1 MRDENIPRNE
11 QTAQQEALDF
21 ARAEREARRVSSS
34 GQRAAEQNDA
44 AARRASAQPRSAKPA
59 QPKTAKP
66 AQAKPAQPRP
76 AQQNAAK
83 RAQAK
88 PAQQKRPASAAAG
101 PAQQKAAPAAARTP
115 AKSAQRPV
123 HSTQSKPVQSK
134 APSAAS
140 ARPQQPKRTAAPERR
155 AQNAAPQSDV
165 PEKRVGKPPKKSGGK
180 RTRKVW
186 TVVAIVVAVLCVALL
201 IGSLIVAK
209 RDTIFPN
216 VTVNG
221 TDVAGMTKEQAAETI
236 RAAGWDDPDA
246 TVLTVTFPGD
256 DTFAV
261 SARETGF
268 TATADEAA
276 QAAWDYGRTG
286 NILSNFFTYLRS
298 TSSGKEISE
307 ELSTGV
313 DETALRARVEAEI
326 GELNLD
332 LSEGNIEIDE
342 EESVLKV
349 VKGASLITIDP
360 DEVLDTI
367 LNALKEHQYGEVPYR
382 VQSEEEADQV
392 SMQDLYDAV
401 CTGPVN
407 AGYDTETKEITES
420 KPGVEFDVD
429 EAQRLWDA
437 AAIGETVRIPVTLT
451 DPDLKTEDLSGGL
464 FGDKLA
470 TKTTSLSGSNYNR
483 INNVKL
489 AAQHID
495 GVILEPGDSFSYNGT
510 VGQRTKA
517 NGFLEAGAYANGQ
530 VVQEVGGGICQVSST
545 LYYCTLISNLK
556 ITARTN
562 HYFTV
567 GYIEPGMDATVSWG
581 APDFQFQNN
590 RAFPIKIRAYVSNGS
605 LTVEIWGTDVDG
617 SYVKM
622 DYTVSGMTATTYRS
636 VYDKNGNLL
645 SKTQEATSVYH
656 THETTS
662 PTPTPSPSATPS
674 PTPTPSTQPTP
685 TPDPTPSPQ
694 PTPDPSTDPEPDTE
708 E

>member
-1 MRDENIPRNE
+1 MSMKNENSPRNE
-11 QTAQQEALDF
+11 QAARQEALDF

-34 GQRAAEQNDA
+34 QRAAEQSDA

-59 QPKTAKP
+59 PAKATQSKAAKP
-66 AQAKPAQPRP
+66 AQARSAQPRT
-76 AQQNAAK
+76 AQQPAGSA
-83 RAQAK
+83 RAK
-88 PAQQKRPASAAAG
+88 PAQQQKPVSARPAQTKTASG
-101 PAQQKAAPAAARTP
+101 GP
-115 AKSAQRPV
+115 AKSAQSR
-123 HSTQSKPVQSK
+123 K
-134 APSAAS
+134 AAAP
-140 ARPQQPKRTAAPERR
+140 AGKPQQPKRDTAAAPRR
-155 AQNAAPQSDV
+155 AQNAAPQSDL
-165 PEKRVGKPPKKSGGK
+165 PRERAGKPPKKPRGS
-180 RTRKVW
+180 RSRKIW
-186 TVVAIVVAVLCVALL
+186 IIVAVIVAALCVALL
-201 IGSLIVAK
+201 AGSLIVAN
-209 RDTIFPN
+209 RDTIFPK

-221 TDVAGMTKEQAAETI
+221 TDVAGMTQEQAAETI

-246 TVLTVTFPGD
+246 AVLTIVFPGEE
-256 DTFAV
+256 TFSV

-276 QAAWDYGRTG
+276 QAAWEYGRSG
-286 NILSNFFTYLRS
+286 NILSNFFTYLRCAV
-298 TSSGKEISE
+298 SGKEMRD

-313 DETALRARVEAEI
+313 DEAALRARVETEI

-342 EESVLKV
+342 EESILKV

-360 DEVLDTI
+360 EEVLSTI
-367 LNALKEHQYGEVPYR
+367 LDALQQHQYGEVTYR
-382 VQSEEEADQV
+382 VQSKDAADKV
-392 SMQDLYDAV
+392 SMQELYDAV

-407 AGYDTETKEITES
+407 AGYDTETKEITEG
-420 KPGVEFDVD
+420 KPGVEFDVA

-437 AAIGETVRIPVTLT
+437 AAVGDTVRIPVTLT
-451 DPDLKTEDLSGGL
+451 EPELESVAGL

-470 TKTTSLSGSNYNR
+470 TKTTSLSGSSYNR

-495 GVILEPGDSFSYNGT
+495 GVILEPGDSFSYNQT

-581 APDFQFQNN
+581 APDFQFKNN
-590 RAFPIKIRAYVSNGS
+590 RTFPIKLRAYVSNGS

-622 DYTVSGMTATTYRS
+622 DYTVSGLTATTYRS

-656 THETTS
+656 THETPK
-662 PTPTPSPSATPS
+662 PTPSPSPSATPM
-674 PTPTPSTQPTP
+674 PTPSPAPTP
-685 TPDPTPSPQ
+685 TPDPDPTPS
-694 PTPDPSTDPEPDTE
+694 TPPATDPGTDPEPITE

>member
-1 MRDENIPRNE
+1 MSMKNENSPRNE
-11 QTAQQEALDF
+11 QAARQEALDF

-34 GQRAAEQNDA
+34 QRAAEQSDA

-59 QPKTAKP
+59 PAKAAQGKTAKP
-66 AQAKPAQPRP
+66 AQARSAQPRT
-76 AQQNAAK
+76 AQQPAGSA
-83 RAQAK
+83 RAK
-88 PAQQKRPASAAAG
+88 PAQQTR
-101 PAQQKAAPAAARTP
+101 PAQQQKPVSARPAQTKNASGGPAKNAQPRKAAAPAG
-115 AKSAQRPV
+115 K
-123 HSTQSKPVQSK
+123 
-134 APSAAS
+134 
-140 ARPQQPKRTAAPERR
+140 PQQPKRDTAAAPRR
-155 AQNAAPQSDV
+155 AQNAAPQSDL
-165 PEKRVGKPPKKSGGK
+165 PRERAGKPPKKPRGS
-180 RTRKVW
+180 RSRKVW
-186 TVVAIVVAVLCVALL
+186 IIVAVIVAALCVALL
-201 IGSLIVAK
+201 AGSLIVAN
-209 RDTIFPN
+209 RDTIFPK

-221 TDVAGMTKEQAAETI
+221 TDVAGMTQEQAVETI

-246 TVLTVTFPGD
+246 AVLTIVFPGEE
-256 DTFAV
+256 TFSV

-276 QAAWDYGRTG
+276 QAAWEYGRSG
-286 NILSNFFTYLRS
+286 NILSNFFTYLRCAV
-298 TSSGKEISE
+298 SGKEMRD

-313 DETALRARVEAEI
+313 DEAALRARVETEI

-342 EESVLKV
+342 EESIIKV

-360 DEVLDTI
+360 EEVLSTI
-367 LNALKEHQYGEVPYR
+367 LDALQQHQYGEVTYR
-382 VQSEEEADQV
+382 VQSKDEADKV
-392 SMQDLYDAV
+392 SMQELYDAV

-407 AGYDTETKEITES
+407 AGYDTETKEITEG
-420 KPGVEFDVD
+420 KPGVEFDVA

-437 AAIGETVRIPVTLT
+437 AAVGDTVRIPVTLT
-451 DPDLKTEDLSGGL
+451 EPELESVAGL

-495 GVILEPGDSFSYNGT
+495 GVILEPGDSFSYNQT

-562 HYFTV
+562 HYVTV

-581 APDFQFQNN
+581 APDFQFKNN
-590 RAFPIKIRAYVSNGS
+590 RTFPIKLRAYVSNGS

-622 DYTVSGMTATTYRS
+622 DYTVSGLTATTYRS

-656 THETTS
+656 THETPK
-662 PTPTPSPSATPS
+662 PTPSPSPSATPMPKPS
-674 PTPTPSTQPTP
+674 PAPTPTP
-685 TPDPTPSPQ
+685 TPDPDPTPS
-694 PTPDPSTDPEPDTE
+694 TPPATDPGTDPEPITE

>member
-1 MRDENIPRNE
+1 MSMKNENSPRNE
-11 QTAQQEALDF
+11 QAARQEALDF

-34 GQRAAEQNDA
+34 QRAAEQSDA
-44 AARRASAQPRSAKPA
+44 AARRASAQPRSAKSAPA
-59 QPKTAKP
+59 KATQSKAAKP
-66 AQAKPAQPRP
+66 AQARSAQPRT
-76 AQQNAAK
+76 AQQPAGSA
-83 RAQAK
+83 RAK
-88 PAQQKRPASAAAG
+88 PAQQTRPVQQQKPVSARPAQTKTASGG
-101 PAQQKAAPAAARTP
+101 PAKNAQSRKAAAPAG
-115 AKSAQRPV
+115 K
-123 HSTQSKPVQSK
+123 
-134 APSAAS
+134 
-140 ARPQQPKRTAAPERR
+140 PQQPKRDTAAAPRR
-155 AQNAAPQSDV
+155 AQNAAPQRDL
-165 PEKRVGKPPKKSGGK
+165 PRERAGKPPKKPRGS
-180 RTRKVW
+180 RSRKVW
-186 TVVAIVVAVLCVALL
+186 IIVAVIVAALCVALL
-201 IGSLIVAK
+201 AGSLIVAN
-209 RDTIFPN
+209 RDTIFPK

-221 TDVAGMTKEQAAETI
+221 TDVAGMTQEQAVETI

-246 TVLTVTFPGD
+246 AVLTIVFPGEE
-256 DTFAV
+256 TFSV

-276 QAAWDYGRTG
+276 QAAWEYGRSG
-286 NILSNFFTYLRS
+286 NILSNFFTYLRCAV
-298 TSSGKEISE
+298 SGKEMRD

-313 DETALRARVEAEI
+313 DEAALRARVETEI

-342 EESVLKV
+342 EESIIKV

-360 DEVLDTI
+360 EEVLSTI
-367 LNALKEHQYGEVPYR
+367 LDALQQHQYGEVTYR
-382 VQSEEEADQV
+382 VQSKDEADKV
-392 SMQDLYDAV
+392 SMQELYDAV

-407 AGYDTETKEITES
+407 AGYDTETKEITEG
-420 KPGVEFDVD
+420 KPGVEFDVA

-437 AAIGETVRIPVTLT
+437 AAVGDTVRIPVTLT
-451 DPDLKTEDLSGGL
+451 EPELESVAGL

-470 TKTTSLSGSNYNR
+470 TKTTSLSGSSYNR

-495 GVILEPGDSFSYNGT
+495 GVILEPGDSFSYNQT

-581 APDFQFQNN
+581 APDFQFKNN
-590 RAFPIKIRAYVSNGS
+590 RTFPIKLRAYVSNGS

-622 DYTVSGMTATTYRS
+622 DYTVSGLTATTYRS

-656 THETTS
+656 THETPK
-662 PTPTPSPSATPS
+662 PTPSPSPSATPM
-674 PTPTPSTQPTP
+674 PTPSPAPTP
-685 TPDPTPSPQ
+685 TPDPDPTPS
-694 PTPDPSTDPEPDTE
+694 TPPATDPGTDPEPITE

>member
-1 MRDENIPRNE
+1 MSMKNENSPRNE
-11 QTAQQEALDF
+11 QAARQEALDF

-34 GQRAAEQNDA
+34 QRAAEQSDA

-59 QPKTAKP
+59 PAKAAQGKTAKP
-66 AQAKPAQPRP
+66 AQARSAQPRT
-76 AQQNAAK
+76 AQQPAGSA
-83 RAQAK
+83 RAK
-88 PAQQKRPASAAAG
+88 PAQQTR
-101 PAQQKAAPAAARTP
+101 PAQQQKPVSARPAQTKNASGGPAKNAQPRKAAAPAG
-115 AKSAQRPV
+115 K
-123 HSTQSKPVQSK
+123 
-134 APSAAS
+134 
-140 ARPQQPKRTAAPERR
+140 PQQPKRDTAAAPRR
-155 AQNAAPQSDV
+155 AQNAAPQSDL
-165 PEKRVGKPPKKSGGK
+165 PRERAGKPPKKPRGS
-180 RTRKVW
+180 RSRKVW
-186 TVVAIVVAVLCVALL
+186 IIVAVIVAALCVALL
-201 IGSLIVAK
+201 AGSLIVAN
-209 RDTIFPN
+209 RDTIFPK

-221 TDVAGMTKEQAAETI
+221 TDVAGMTQEQAVETI

-246 TVLTVTFPGD
+246 AVLTIVFPGEE
-256 DTFAV
+256 TFSV

-276 QAAWDYGRTG
+276 QAAWEYGRSG
-286 NILSNFFTYLRS
+286 NILSNFFTYLRCAV
-298 TSSGKEISE
+298 SGKEMRD

-313 DETALRARVEAEI
+313 DEAALRARVETEI

-342 EESVLKV
+342 EESILKV

-360 DEVLDTI
+360 EEVLSTI
-367 LNALKEHQYGEVPYR
+367 LDALQQHQYGEVTYR
-382 VQSEEEADQV
+382 VQSKDEADKV
-392 SMQDLYDAV
+392 SMQELYDAV

-407 AGYDTETKEITES
+407 AGYDTETKEITEG
-420 KPGVEFDVD
+420 KPGVEFDVA

-437 AAIGETVRIPVTLT
+437 AAVGDTVRIPVTLT
-451 DPDLKTEDLSGGL
+451 EPELESVAGL

-470 TKTTSLSGSNYNR
+470 TKTTSLSGSSYNR

-495 GVILEPGDSFSYNGT
+495 GVILEPGDSFSYNQT

-530 VVQEVGGGICQVSST
+530 VVQEVGGGICQTSST

-581 APDFQFQNN
+581 APDFQFKNN
-590 RAFPIKIRAYVSNGS
+590 RTFPIKLRAYVSNGS

-622 DYTVSGMTATTYRS
+622 DYTVSGLTATTYRS

-656 THETTS
+656 THETPK
-662 PTPTPSPSATPS
+662 PTPSPSPSATPM
-674 PTPTPSTQPTP
+674 PTPSPAPTP
-685 TPDPTPSPQ
+685 TPDPDPTPS
-694 PTPDPSTDPEPDTE
+694 TPPATDPGTDPEPITE

>member
-1 MRDENIPRNE
+1 MNMRDENISGKE
-11 QTAQQEALDF
+11 QTARQEALDF
-21 ARAEREARRVSSS
+21 ARAEREARRVSS
-34 GQRAAEQNDA
+34 GQRAEEQSDA
-44 AARRASAQPRSAKPA
+44 AARRASAQPRPAKHTQTEA
-59 QPKTAKP
+59 AKTKAVAKP
-66 AQAKPAQPRP
+66 AQAKPTQ
-76 AQQNAAK
+76 K
-83 RAQAK
+83 K
-88 PAQQKRPASAAAG
+88 PAQSGTAQQSATRSTQSRPAV
-101 PAQQKAAPAAARTP
+101 QQKAASARSTQP
-115 AKSAQRPV
+115 RSAQAAPQP
-123 HSTQSKPVQSK
+123 TQC
-134 APSAAS
+134 A
-140 ARPQQPKRTAAPERR
+140 AAPERR
-155 AQNAAPQSDV
+155 APQTAQ
-165 PEKRVGKPPKKSGGK
+165 PGNTPQKRSGKQPKKSGGN
-180 RTRKVW
+180 RARKTW
-186 TVVAIVVAVLCVALL
+186 IIVAIVVAVLCVALL

-209 RDTIFPN
+209 RDTIFPK

-236 RAAGWDDPDA
+236 RSAGWDDLDA
-246 TVLTVTFPGD
+246 PVLTVVFPGD
-256 DTFAV
+256 DTFEV

-276 QAAWDYGRTG
+276 QAAWDYGRSG
-286 NILSNFFTYLRS
+286 NILSNFFTYLRCM
-298 TSSGKEISE
+298 SSGKEISD

-313 DETALRARVEAEI
+313 DEAALRARAEAEI
-326 GELNLD
+326 GELNLN
-332 LSEGNIEIDE
+332 LSQGNIEIDE

-349 VKGASLITIDP
+349 IKGASLITIDP
-360 DEVLDTI
+360 EDVLDAV
-367 LNALKEHQYGEVPYR
+367 LDALEKHQYGEVPYH
-382 VQSEEEADQV
+382 VQSQEEADQV
-392 SMQDLYDAV
+392 SMQELYDAV

-407 AGYDTETKEITES
+407 AGYDPETKEITES

-451 DPDLKTEDLSGGL
+451 QPDLKADEVGGL

-489 AAQHID
+489 AAKHID

-556 ITARTN
+556 ITYRTN

-581 APDFQFQNN
+581 GPDFQFQNN
-590 RAFPIKIRAYVSNGS
+590 RTFPIKIRAYVSNGS

-622 DYTVSGMTATTYRS
+622 DYNASGLTATTYRS

-656 THETTS
+656 AHDEPK
-662 PTPTPSPSATPS
+662 PTPTPAPTSTPAPTPATV
-674 PTPTPSTQPTP
+674 PTPTPEPAPTP
-685 TPDPTPSPQ
+685 ITSPTDDPGTV
-694 PTPDPSTDPEPDTE
+694 PEPFTE

>member
-1 MRDENIPRNE
+1 MSMKNENSPRNE
-11 QTAQQEALDF
+11 QAARQEALDF

-34 GQRAAEQNDA
+34 QRAAEQSDA

-59 QPKTAKP
+59 PAKATQSKVAKP
-66 AQAKPAQPRP
+66 AQARPAQPRT
-76 AQQNAAK
+76 AQQPAGSA
-83 RAQAK
+83 RVK
-88 PAQQKRPASAAAG
+88 PAQQTRPAQQQKPASAS
-101 PAQQKAAPAAARTP
+101 PAQTKSASGGQ
-115 AKSAQRPV
+115 AKSAQSR
-123 HSTQSKPVQSK
+123 K
-134 APSAAS
+134 AAAP
-140 ARPQQPKRTAAPERR
+140 AGKPQQPKRDTAAALHR
-155 AQNAAPQSDV
+155 AQNAAPQSDL
-165 PEKRVGKPPKKSGGK
+165 PRERAGKPPKKPRGS
-180 RTRKVW
+180 RSRKVW
-186 TVVAIVVAVLCVALL
+186 ILVAVIVAALCVALL
-201 IGSLIVAK
+201 AGSLIVAN
-209 RDTIFPN
+209 RDTIFPK

-221 TDVAGMTKEQAAETI
+221 TDVAGMTQEQAAETI

-246 TVLTVTFPGD
+246 AVLTIVFPGEE
-256 DTFAV
+256 TFAV

-276 QAAWDYGRTG
+276 QAAWEYGRSG
-286 NILSNFFTYLRS
+286 NILSNFFTYLRCAV
-298 TSSGKEISE
+298 SGKEMRD

-313 DETALRARVEAEI
+313 DEAALRARVETEI

-342 EESVLKV
+342 EESILKV

-360 DEVLDTI
+360 EEVLSTI
-367 LNALKEHQYGEVPYR
+367 LDALQQHQYGEVTYR
-382 VQSEEEADQV
+382 VQSKDEADKV
-392 SMQDLYDAV
+392 SMQELYDAV

-407 AGYDTETKEITES
+407 AGYDTETKEITEG
-420 KPGVEFDVD
+420 KPGVEFDVA

-437 AAIGETVRIPVTLT
+437 AAVGDTVRIPVTLT
-451 DPDLKTEDLSGGL
+451 EPELESVDGL

-470 TKTTSLSGSNYNR
+470 AKTTSLSGSSYNR

-495 GVILEPGDSFSYNGT
+495 GVILEPGDSFSYNQT

-581 APDFQFQNN
+581 APDFQFKNN
-590 RAFPIKIRAYVSNGS
+590 RTFPIKLRAYVSNGS

-622 DYTVSGMTATTYRS
+622 DYTVSGLTATTYRS

-645 SKTQEATSVYH
+645 SKTKEATSVYH
-656 THETTS
+656 THETPKPTPS
-662 PTPTPSPSATPS
+662 PSPSATPTPTPSPA
-674 PTPTPSTQPTP
+674 PTP
-685 TPDPTPSPQ
+685 TPDPDPTPS
-694 PTPDPSTDPEPDTE
+694 TPPATDPGTDPEPITE

>member
-1 MRDENIPRNE
+1 MSMKNENSPRNE
-11 QTAQQEALDF
+11 QAARQEALDF

-34 GQRAAEQNDA
+34 QRAAEQSDA

-59 QPKTAKP
+59 QAKAAQGKTAKP
-66 AQAKPAQPRP
+66 AQARPAQPRT
-76 AQQNAAK
+76 AQQPAGSA
-83 RAQAK
+83 RAK
-88 PAQQKRPASAAAG
+88 PAQQTR
-101 PAQQKAAPAAARTP
+101 PAQQQKPVSARPAQTKTASGGQ
-115 AKSAQRPV
+115 AKSAQSR
-123 HSTQSKPVQSK
+123 K
-134 APSAAS
+134 AAAP
-140 ARPQQPKRTAAPERR
+140 AGKPQQPKRDTAAAPRR
-155 AQNAAPQSDV
+155 AQNAAPQSDL
-165 PEKRVGKPPKKSGGK
+165 PRERAGKPPKKPRGS
-180 RTRKVW
+180 RSRKVW
-186 TVVAIVVAVLCVALL
+186 IIVAVIVAALCVALL
-201 IGSLIVAK
+201 AGSLIVAN
-209 RDTIFPN
+209 RDTIFPK

-221 TDVAGMTKEQAAETI
+221 TDVAGMTQEQAAETI

-246 TVLTVTFPGD
+246 AVLTIVFPGEE
-256 DTFAV
+256 TFSV

-276 QAAWDYGRTG
+276 QAAWEYGRSG
-286 NILSNFFTYLRS
+286 NILSNFFTYLRCAV
-298 TSSGKEISE
+298 SGKEMRD

-313 DETALRARVEAEI
+313 DEAALRARVETEI

-342 EESVLKV
+342 EESILKV

-360 DEVLDTI
+360 EEVLSTI
-367 LNALKEHQYGEVPYR
+367 LAALQQHQYGEVTYR
-382 VQSEEEADQV
+382 VQSKDEADKV
-392 SMQDLYDAV
+392 SMQELYDAV

-407 AGYDTETKEITES
+407 AGYDTETKEITEG
-420 KPGVEFDVD
+420 KPGVEFDVA

-437 AAIGETVRIPVTLT
+437 AAVGDTVRIPVTLT
-451 DPDLKTEDLSGGL
+451 EPELESVAGL

-470 TKTTSLSGSNYNR
+470 TKTTSLSGSSYNR

-495 GVILEPGDSFSYNGT
+495 GVILEPGDSFSYNQT

-581 APDFQFQNN
+581 APDFQFKNN
-590 RAFPIKIRAYVSNGS
+590 RTFPIKLRAYVSNGS

-622 DYTVSGMTATTYRS
+622 DYTVSGLTATTYRS

-656 THETTS
+656 THETPKPTPS
-662 PTPTPSPSATPS
+662 PSPSATPTPTPSPA
-674 PTPTPSTQPTP
+674 PTP
-685 TPDPTPSPQ
+685 TPDPNPTPS
-694 PTPDPSTDPEPDTE
+694 TPPATDPGTDPEPITE

>member
-1 MRDENIPRNE
+1 MSMKNENSPRNE
-11 QTAQQEALDF
+11 QAARQEALDF

-34 GQRAAEQNDA
+34 QRAAEQSDA

-59 QPKTAKP
+59 PAKATQSKAAKP
-66 AQAKPAQPRP
+66 AQARSAQPRT
-76 AQQNAAK
+76 AQQPAGSA
-83 RAQAK
+83 RAK
-88 PAQQKRPASAAAG
+88 PAQQTR
-101 PAQQKAAPAAARTP
+101 PAQQQKPVSARPAQTKTASGGPAKNAQPRKAAAPAG
-115 AKSAQRPV
+115 K
-123 HSTQSKPVQSK
+123 
-134 APSAAS
+134 
-140 ARPQQPKRTAAPERR
+140 PQQPKRDTAAAPRR
-155 AQNAAPQSDV
+155 AQNAAPQSDL
-165 PEKRVGKPPKKSGGK
+165 PRERAGKPPKKPRGS
-180 RTRKVW
+180 RSRKIW
-186 TVVAIVVAVLCVALL
+186 IIVAVIVAALCVALL
-201 IGSLIVAK
+201 AGSLIVAN
-209 RDTIFPN
+209 RDTIFPK

-221 TDVAGMTKEQAAETI
+221 TDVAGMTQEQAAETI

-246 TVLTVTFPGD
+246 AVLTIVFPGEE
-256 DTFAV
+256 TFSV

-276 QAAWDYGRTG
+276 QAAWEYGRSG
-286 NILSNFFTYLRS
+286 NILSNFFTYLRCAV
-298 TSSGKEISE
+298 SGKEMRD

-313 DETALRARVEAEI
+313 DEAALCARVETEI

-342 EESVLKV
+342 EESILKV

-360 DEVLDTI
+360 EEVLSTI
-367 LNALKEHQYGEVPYR
+367 LDALQQHQYGEVTYR
-382 VQSEEEADQV
+382 VQSKDEADKV
-392 SMQDLYDAV
+392 SMQELYDAV

-407 AGYDTETKEITES
+407 AGYDTETKEITEG
-420 KPGVEFDVD
+420 KPGVEFDVA

-437 AAIGETVRIPVTLT
+437 AAVGDTVRIPVTLT
-451 DPDLKTEDLSGGL
+451 EPELESVAGL

-470 TKTTSLSGSNYNR
+470 TKTTSLSGSSYNR

-489 AAQHID
+489 ASQHID
-495 GVILEPGDSFSYNGT
+495 GVILEPGDSFSYNQT

-581 APDFQFQNN
+581 APDFQFKNN
-590 RAFPIKIRAYVSNGS
+590 RTFPIKLRAYVSNGS

-622 DYTVSGMTATTYRS
+622 DYTVSGLTATTYRS

-656 THETTS
+656 THETPK
-662 PTPTPSPSATPS
+662 PTPSPSPSATPM
-674 PTPTPSTQPTP
+674 PTPSPAPTP
-685 TPDPTPSPQ
+685 TPDPDPTPS
-694 PTPDPSTDPEPDTE
+694 TPPATDPGTDPEPITE

>member
-1 MRDENIPRNE
+1 MAVI
-11 QTAQQEALDF
+11 
-21 ARAEREARRVSSS
+21 V
-34 GQRAAEQNDA
+34 AA
-44 AARRASAQPRSAKPA
+44 
-59 QPKTAKP
+59 
-66 AQAKPAQPRP
+66 
-76 AQQNAAK
+76 
-83 RAQAK
+83 
-88 PAQQKRPASAAAG
+88 
-101 PAQQKAAPAAARTP
+101 
-115 AKSAQRPV
+115 
-123 HSTQSKPVQSK
+123 
-134 APSAAS
+134 
-140 ARPQQPKRTAAPERR
+140 
-155 AQNAAPQSDV
+155 
-165 PEKRVGKPPKKSGGK
+165 
-180 RTRKVW
+180 
-186 TVVAIVVAVLCVALL
+186 LCVALL
-201 IGSLIVAK
+201 AGSLIVAN
-209 RDTIFPN
+209 RDTIFPK

-221 TDVAGMTKEQAAETI
+221 TDVAGMTQEQAAETI

-246 TVLTVTFPGD
+246 AVLTIVFPGEE
-256 DTFAV
+256 TFSV

-276 QAAWDYGRTG
+276 QAAWEYGRSG
-286 NILSNFFTYLRS
+286 NILSNFFTYLRCAV
-298 TSSGKEISE
+298 SGKEMRD

-313 DETALRARVEAEI
+313 DEAALRARVETEI

-342 EESVLKV
+342 EESILKV

-360 DEVLDTI
+360 EEVLSTI
-367 LNALKEHQYGEVPYR
+367 LDALQQHQYGEVTYR
-382 VQSEEEADQV
+382 VQSKDEADKV
-392 SMQDLYDAV
+392 SMQELYDAV

-407 AGYDTETKEITES
+407 AGYDTETKEITEG
-420 KPGVEFDVD
+420 KPGVEFDVA

-437 AAIGETVRIPVTLT
+437 AAVGDTVRIPVTLT
-451 DPDLKTEDLSGGL
+451 EPELESVDGL

-470 TKTTSLSGSNYNR
+470 TKTTSLSGSSYNR

-495 GVILEPGDSFSYNGT
+495 GVILEPGDSFSYNQT

-581 APDFQFQNN
+581 APDFQFKNN
-590 RAFPIKIRAYVSNGS
+590 RTFPIKLRAYVSNGS

-622 DYTVSGMTATTYRS
+622 DYTVSGLTATTYRS

-656 THETTS
+656 SHETPK
-662 PTPTPSPSATPS
+662 PTPSPSPSATPM
-674 PTPTPSTQPTP
+674 PTPSPAPTP
-685 TPDPTPSPQ
+685 TPDPDPTPS
-694 PTPDPSTDPEPDTE
+694 TPPATDPGTDPEPITE

>member
-1 MRDENIPRNE
+1 MSMKNENSPRNE
-11 QTAQQEALDF
+11 QAARQEALDF

-34 GQRAAEQNDA
+34 QRAAEQSDA

-59 QPKTAKP
+59 PAKAAQGKTAKP
-66 AQAKPAQPRP
+66 AQARSAQPRT
-76 AQQNAAK
+76 AQQPAGSA
-83 RAQAK
+83 RAK
-88 PAQQKRPASAAAG
+88 PAQQTRPAQQQKPASARPAQTKTASGG
-101 PAQQKAAPAAARTP
+101 PAKNAQPRKAAAPAG
-115 AKSAQRPV
+115 K
-123 HSTQSKPVQSK
+123 
-134 APSAAS
+134 
-140 ARPQQPKRTAAPERR
+140 PQQPKRDTAAAPRR
-155 AQNAAPQSDV
+155 AQNAAPQSDL
-165 PEKRVGKPPKKSGGK
+165 PRERAGKPPKKPRGS
-180 RTRKVW
+180 RSRKVW
-186 TVVAIVVAVLCVALL
+186 IIVAVIVAALCVALL
-201 IGSLIVAK
+201 AGSLIVAN
-209 RDTIFPN
+209 RDTIFPK

-221 TDVAGMTKEQAAETI
+221 TDVAGMTQEQAAETI

-246 TVLTVTFPGD
+246 AVLTIVFPGEE
-256 DTFAV
+256 TFSV

-276 QAAWDYGRTG
+276 QAAWEYGRSG
-286 NILSNFFTYLRS
+286 NILSNFFTYLRCAV
-298 TSSGKEISE
+298 SGKEMRD

-313 DETALRARVEAEI
+313 DEAALRARVETEI

-342 EESVLKV
+342 EESILKV

-360 DEVLDTI
+360 EEVLSTI
-367 LNALKEHQYGEVPYR
+367 LDALQQHQYGEVTYR
-382 VQSEEEADQV
+382 VQSKDEADKV
-392 SMQDLYDAV
+392 SMQELYDAV

-407 AGYDTETKEITES
+407 AGYDTETKEITEG
-420 KPGVEFDVD
+420 KPGVEFDVA

-437 AAIGETVRIPVTLT
+437 AAVGDTVRIPVTLT
-451 DPDLKTEDLSGGL
+451 EPELESVAGL

-470 TKTTSLSGSNYNR
+470 AKTTSLSGSSYNR

-495 GVILEPGDSFSYNGT
+495 GVILEPGDSFSYNQT

-581 APDFQFQNN
+581 APDFQFKNN
-590 RAFPIKIRAYVSNGS
+590 RTFPIKLRAYVSNGS

-622 DYTVSGMTATTYRS
+622 DYTVSGLTATTYRS

-656 THETTS
+656 THETPKPTPS
-662 PTPTPSPSATPS
+662 PSPSATPTPTPSPA
-674 PTPTPSTQPTP
+674 PTP
-685 TPDPTPSPQ
+685 TPDPDPTPS
-694 PTPDPSTDPEPDTE
+694 TPPATDPGTDPEPITE

>member
-1 MRDENIPRNE
+1 MSMRDENTPRNE
-11 QTAQQEALDF
+11 QTARQEALDF

-34 GQRAAEQNDA
+34 QRADEQSDA
-44 AARRASAQPRSAKPA
+44 AARRASAQPRAAKTA
-59 QPKTAKP
+59 QAKPKTAKP
-66 AQAKPAQPRP
+66 AQMKPTQTKPAQPKSAQQNTSRSTQFRP
-76 AQQNAAK
+76 AQQQ
-83 RAQAK
+83 R
-88 PAQQKRPASAAAG
+88 
-101 PAQQKAAPAAARTP
+101 PAQQKAAPA
-115 AKSAQRPV
+115 KNAQRPA
-123 HSTQSKPVQSK
+123 QSAQPRGAQA
-134 APSAAS
+134 AP
-140 ARPQQPKRTAAPERR
+140 PQPKRAAAPERR
-155 AQNAAPQSDV
+155 AQKVAPQSDV
-165 PEKRVGKPPKKSGGK
+165 PQKRAGKPPKKPGGN
-180 RTRKVW
+180 RARKVGI
-186 TVVAIVVAVLCVALL
+186 VVAIVVAVLCIALL

-209 RDTIFPN
+209 RDTIFPK

-221 TDVAGMTKEQAAETI
+221 TDVAGMTKEQAADTI
-236 RAAGWDDPDA
+236 RAAGWDDPNA
-246 TVLTVTFPGD
+246 TVLTVVFPGD
-256 DTFAV
+256 DSFEV

-276 QAAWDYGRTG
+276 QAAWDYGRSG
-286 NILSNFFTYLRS
+286 NLFSNFFTYLRCA
-298 TSSGKEISE
+298 SSGKEISD

-313 DETALRARVEAEI
+313 DETALRTRVESEV
-326 GELNLD
+326 GELNLN
-332 LSEGNIEIDE
+332 LSQGNIEIDE
-342 EESVLKV
+342 EESLLKV

-360 DEVLDTI
+360 EEVLETI
-367 LNALKEHQYGEVPYR
+367 LDALKQHQYGEVPYH
-382 VQSEEEADQV
+382 VQTQEEADQV
-392 SMQDLYDAV
+392 SMQELYDAV

-407 AGYDTETKEITES
+407 AGYDPETKEITES

-437 AAIGETVRIPVTLT
+437 AALGETVRIPVTLT
-451 DPDLKTEDLSGGL
+451 QPELKLDDLSGGL

-470 TKTTSLSGSNYNR
+470 AKTTSLSGSNYNR

-545 LYYCTLISNLK
+545 LYYCTLMSNLK

-581 APDFQFQNN
+581 APDFKFQNN
-590 RAFPIKIRAYVSNGS
+590 RTFPIKLRAYVSNGS

-622 DYTVSGMTATTYRS
+622 DYSVSGLTATTYRS

-656 THETTS
+656 THETPK
-662 PTPTPSPSATPS
+662 PTPTPSPSTA
-674 PTPTPSTQPTP
+674 PTPSTQPTP
-685 TPDPTPSPQ
+685 TPAPDPTPSPI
-694 PTPDPSTDPEPDTE
+694 TPPIDDSGTVPEPFTE

>member
-1 MRDENIPRNE
+1 MIMRDENTPRKE
-11 QTAQQEALDF
+11 QAARQEALDF

-34 GQRAAEQNDA
+34 QRAEEQSDA
-44 AARRASAQPRSAKPA
+44 AARRASAQPRAAKPTQASSAKPKAKSA
-59 QPKTAKP
+59 QVKP
-66 AQAKPAQPRP
+66 TQTKPAQPRTAQQNTAKSAQTRP
-76 AQQNAAK
+76 AQQ
-83 RAQAK
+83 R
-88 PAQQKRPASAAAG
+88 
-101 PAQQKAAPAAARTP
+101 PAQQKAAPARN
-115 AKSAQRPV
+115 AQRPAQ
-123 HSTQSKPVQSK
+123 SAQPGRTQ
-134 APSAAS
+134 AA
-140 ARPQQPKRTAAPERR
+140 PQQPKRAAAPERR
-155 AQNAAPQSDV
+155 AQKVAAQSDV
-165 PEKRVGKPPKKSGGK
+165 PQKRAGKQPKKPGGN
-180 RTRKVW
+180 RARKVW
-186 TVVAIVVAVLCVALL
+186 IVVAIVVAVLCVALL
-201 IGSLIVAK
+201 IGSLIVSQ
-209 RDTIFPN
+209 RDTIFPK

-221 TDVAGMTKEQAAETI
+221 TDVAGMTKEQAAEAI

-246 TVLTVTFPGD
+246 TVLAVVFPGD
-256 DTFAV
+256 ERFEV

-268 TATADEAA
+268 AVTADEAA
-276 QAAWDYGRTG
+276 QAAWDYGRSG
-286 NILSNFFTYLRS
+286 NLFSNFFTYLRCA
-298 TSSGKEISE
+298 SSGKEISD

-313 DETALRARVEAEI
+313 DETALRARAESEI
-326 GELNLD
+326 GDLNLD
-332 LSEGNIEIDE
+332 LSQGNIEIDE
-342 EESVLKV
+342 EESILKV

-360 DEVLDTI
+360 DEVLNTVLD
-367 LNALKEHQYGEVPYR
+367 ALKQNQYGEVSYH
-382 VQSEEEADQV
+382 VQSQEEADQV
-392 SMQDLYDAV
+392 SMQELYDAV

-407 AGYDTETKEITES
+407 AGYDPETKEITES
-420 KPGVEFDVD
+420 KPGIEFDVD

-451 DPDLKTEDLSGGL
+451 QPELKLDDLSGGL

-489 AAQHID
+489 AAKHID

-622 DYTVSGMTATTYRS
+622 DYSVSGLTATTYRS
-636 VYDKNGNLL
+636 VYDKNGNLI
-645 SKTQEATSVYH
+645 SKKQEATSVYH
-656 THETTS
+656 THETPKPS
-662 PTPTPSPSATPS
+662 PTPSPSA
-674 PTPTPSTQPTP
+674 TPTPSTQPTP
-685 TPDPTPSPQ
+685 TPTPVPTPSPSIQ
-694 PTPDPSTDPEPDTE
+694 PTDDPSTDPEPFTE

>member
-1 MRDENIPRNE
+1 MKNDNSPRNE
-11 QTAQQEALDF
+11 QAARQEALDF
-21 ARAEREARRVSSS
+21 ARAEREARRVSTN
-34 GQRAAEQNDA
+34 QRADEQSAA
-44 AARRASAQPRSAKPA
+44 AARRASAQTRSAKPQA
-59 QPKTAKP
+59 KPAKSQAAKP
-66 AQAKPAQPRP
+66 AQAKPAQSKTV
-76 AQQNAAK
+76 QQNAT
-83 RAQAK
+83 RSAQAR
-88 PAQQKRPASAAAG
+88 PVQQQR
-101 PAQQKAAPAAARTP
+101 PAQQKAASAG
-115 AKSAQRPV
+115 SAQRPAQTAQPRN
-123 HSTQSKPVQSK
+123 TQAEPKP
-134 APSAAS
+134 A
-140 ARPQQPKRTAAPERR
+140 KRAAAPERR
-155 AQNAAPQSDV
+155 VQNAAPQSEA
-165 PEKRVGKPPKKSGGK
+165 PQKRAGKPPKKSGGN
-180 RTRKVW
+180 RARKVW
-186 TVVAIVVAVLCVALL
+186 TVVAIAVAAVCVALL
-201 IGSLIVAK
+201 IGALIVAQ
-209 RDTIFPN
+209 RDTIFPK

-221 TDVAGMTKEQAAETI
+221 TDVAGMTQEQAAEAI

-246 TVLTVTFPGD
+246 AVLTVVFPGD
-256 DTFAV
+256 DMFEV

-276 QAAWDYGRTG
+276 QAAWEYGRSG
-286 NILSNFFTYLRS
+286 NILSNLFTYLRCAA
-298 TSSGKEISE
+298 SGKEMSD

-313 DETALRARVEAEI
+313 DEAALRARVESEI

-332 LSEGNIEIDE
+332 LSQGNIEIDE
-342 EESVLKV
+342 EEKILKV

-360 DEVLDTI
+360 EEVLNTI
-367 LNALKEHQYGEVPYR
+367 LDALNQHQYGEVSYH

-392 SMQDLYDAV
+392 SMQELYDAV
-401 CTGPVN
+401 CTGPVD
-407 AGYDTETKEITES
+407 AGYDPETKEITES

-429 EAQRLWDA
+429 AAQRLWDA
-437 AAIGETVRIPVTLT
+437 AAIGDTVRIPVTLT
-451 DPDLKTEDLSGGL
+451 QPDLKTDDLSGGL

-556 ITARTN
+556 ITSRTN

-581 APDFQFQNN
+581 APDFQFKNN
-590 RAFPIKIRAYVSNGS
+590 RTFPIKIRAYVSNGS

-622 DYTVSGMTATTYRS
+622 DYSVSGLTATTYRS
-636 VYDKNGNLL
+636 VYDKDGNLL

-656 THETTS
+656 THET
-662 PTPTPSPSATPS
+662 PKPTPSPSVK
-674 PTPTPSTQPTP
+674 PSTM
-685 TPDPTPSPQ
+685 PTPSPQ
-694 PTPDPSTDPEPDTE
+694 PTPTPEPEPTPSPSAQPTDAPTPNQMTE

>member
-1 MRDENIPRNE
+1 MSMKNENSPRNE
-11 QTAQQEALDF
+11 QAARQEALDF

-34 GQRAAEQNDA
+34 QRAAEQSDA
-44 AARRASAQPRSAKPA
+44 AARRASAQPRSAKSAPA
-59 QPKTAKP
+59 KAAQGKTAKP
-66 AQAKPAQPRP
+66 AQARSAQPRT
-76 AQQNAAK
+76 AQQPAGSA
-83 RAQAK
+83 RAK
-88 PAQQKRPASAAAG
+88 PAQQTR
-101 PAQQKAAPAAARTP
+101 PAQQQKPVSARPAQTKTASGGPAKNAQPRKAAAPAG
-115 AKSAQRPV
+115 K
-123 HSTQSKPVQSK
+123 
-134 APSAAS
+134 
-140 ARPQQPKRTAAPERR
+140 PQQPKRDTAAAPRR
-155 AQNAAPQSDV
+155 AQNAASQSDL
-165 PEKRVGKPPKKSGGK
+165 PRERAGKPPKKPRGS
-180 RTRKVW
+180 RSRKIW
-186 TVVAIVVAVLCVALL
+186 IIVAVIVAALCVALL
-201 IGSLIVAK
+201 AGSLIVAN
-209 RDTIFPN
+209 RDTIFPK

-221 TDVAGMTKEQAAETI
+221 TDVAGMTQEQAAETI

-246 TVLTVTFPGD
+246 AVLTIVFPGEE
-256 DTFAV
+256 TFSV

-276 QAAWDYGRTG
+276 QAAWEYGRSG
-286 NILSNFFTYLRS
+286 NILSNFFTYLRCAV
-298 TSSGKEISE
+298 SGKEMRD

-313 DETALRARVEAEI
+313 DEAALRARVETEI

-342 EESVLKV
+342 EESILKV

-360 DEVLDTI
+360 EEVLSTI
-367 LNALKEHQYGEVPYR
+367 LDALQQHQYGEVTYR
-382 VQSEEEADQV
+382 VQSKDEADKV
-392 SMQDLYDAV
+392 SMQELYDAV

-407 AGYDTETKEITES
+407 AGYDTETKEITEG
-420 KPGVEFDVD
+420 KPGVEFDVA

-437 AAIGETVRIPVTLT
+437 AAVGDTVRIPVTLT
-451 DPDLKTEDLSGGL
+451 EPELESVAGL

-470 TKTTSLSGSNYNR
+470 TKTTSLSGSSYNR

-495 GVILEPGDSFSYNGT
+495 GVILEPGDSFSYNQT

-581 APDFQFQNN
+581 APDFQFKNN
-590 RAFPIKIRAYVSNGS
+590 RTFPIKLRAYVSNGS

-622 DYTVSGMTATTYRS
+622 DYTVSGLTATTYRS

-656 THETTS
+656 SHETPK
-662 PTPTPSPSATPS
+662 PTPSPSPSATPM
-674 PTPTPSTQPTP
+674 PTPSPAPTP
-685 TPDPTPSPQ
+685 TPDPDPTPS
-694 PTPDPSTDPEPDTE
+694 TPPATDPGTDPEPITE

>member
-1 MRDENIPRNE
+1 MSMKNENSPRNE
-11 QTAQQEALDF
+11 QAARQEALDF

-34 GQRAAEQNDA
+34 QRAAEQSDA

-59 QPKTAKP
+59 PAKAAQGKTAKP
-66 AQAKPAQPRP
+66 AQARSAQPRT
-76 AQQNAAK
+76 AQQPAGSA
-83 RAQAK
+83 RAK
-88 PAQQKRPASAAAG
+88 PAQQTR
-101 PAQQKAAPAAARTP
+101 PAQQQKPVSARPAQTKTASGGPAKNAQPRKAAAPAG
-115 AKSAQRPV
+115 K
-123 HSTQSKPVQSK
+123 
-134 APSAAS
+134 
-140 ARPQQPKRTAAPERR
+140 PQQPKRDTAAAPRR
-155 AQNAAPQSDV
+155 AQSAAPQSDL
-165 PEKRVGKPPKKSGGK
+165 PRERAGKPPKKPRGS
-180 RTRKVW
+180 RSRKVW
-186 TVVAIVVAVLCVALL
+186 IIVAVIVAALCVALL
-201 IGSLIVAK
+201 AGSLIVAN
-209 RDTIFPN
+209 RDTIFPK

-221 TDVAGMTKEQAAETI
+221 TDVAGMTQEQAAETI

-246 TVLTVTFPGD
+246 AVLTIVFPGEE
-256 DTFAV
+256 TFAV

-276 QAAWDYGRTG
+276 QAAWEYGRSG
-286 NILSNFFTYLRS
+286 NILSNFFTYLRCAV
-298 TSSGKEISE
+298 SGKEMRD

-313 DETALRARVEAEI
+313 DEAALRARVETEI

-342 EESVLKV
+342 EESILKV

-360 DEVLDTI
+360 EEVLSTI
-367 LNALKEHQYGEVPYR
+367 LDALQQHQYGEVTYR
-382 VQSEEEADQV
+382 VQSKDEADKV
-392 SMQDLYDAV
+392 SMQELYDAV

-407 AGYDTETKEITES
+407 AGYDTETKEITEG
-420 KPGVEFDVD
+420 KPGVEFDVA

-437 AAIGETVRIPVTLT
+437 AAVGDTVRIPVTLT
-451 DPDLKTEDLSGGL
+451 EPVLESVDGL

-470 TKTTSLSGSNYNR
+470 TKTTSLSGSSYNR

-495 GVILEPGDSFSYNGT
+495 GVILEPGDSFSYNQT

-581 APDFQFQNN
+581 APDFQFKNN
-590 RAFPIKIRAYVSNGS
+590 RTFPIKLRAYVSNGS

-622 DYTVSGMTATTYRS
+622 DYTVSGLTATTYRS

-656 THETTS
+656 THETPKPTPS
-662 PTPTPSPSATPS
+662 PSPSATPTPTPSPA
-674 PTPTPSTQPTP
+674 PTP
-685 TPDPTPSPQ
+685 TPDPNPTPS
-694 PTPDPSTDPEPDTE
+694 TPPATDPGTDPEPITE

>member
-1 MRDENIPRNE
+1 MAVI
-11 QTAQQEALDF
+11 
-21 ARAEREARRVSSS
+21 V
-34 GQRAAEQNDA
+34 AA
-44 AARRASAQPRSAKPA
+44 
-59 QPKTAKP
+59 
-66 AQAKPAQPRP
+66 
-76 AQQNAAK
+76 
-83 RAQAK
+83 
-88 PAQQKRPASAAAG
+88 
-101 PAQQKAAPAAARTP
+101 
-115 AKSAQRPV
+115 
-123 HSTQSKPVQSK
+123 
-134 APSAAS
+134 
-140 ARPQQPKRTAAPERR
+140 
-155 AQNAAPQSDV
+155 
-165 PEKRVGKPPKKSGGK
+165 
-180 RTRKVW
+180 
-186 TVVAIVVAVLCVALL
+186 LCVALL
-201 IGSLIVAK
+201 AGSLIVAN
-209 RDTIFPN
+209 RDTIFPK

-221 TDVAGMTKEQAAETI
+221 TDVAGMTQEQAAETI

-246 TVLTVTFPGD
+246 AVLTIVFPGEE
-256 DTFAV
+256 TFSV

-276 QAAWDYGRTG
+276 QAAWEYGRSG
-286 NILSNFFTYLRS
+286 NILSNFFTYLRCAV
-298 TSSGKEISE
+298 SGKEMRD

-313 DETALRARVEAEI
+313 DEAVLRARVETEI

-342 EESVLKV
+342 EESILKV

-360 DEVLDTI
+360 EEVLSTI
-367 LNALKEHQYGEVPYR
+367 LDALQQHQYGEVTYR
-382 VQSEEEADQV
+382 VQSKDEADKV
-392 SMQDLYDAV
+392 SMQELYDAV

-407 AGYDTETKEITES
+407 AGYDTETKEITEG
-420 KPGVEFDVD
+420 KPGVEFDVA

-437 AAIGETVRIPVTLT
+437 AAVGDTVRIPVTLT
-451 DPDLKTEDLSGGL
+451 EPELESVDGL

-470 TKTTSLSGSNYNR
+470 TKTTSLSGSSYNR

-495 GVILEPGDSFSYNGT
+495 GVILEPGDSFSYNQT

-581 APDFQFQNN
+581 APDFQFKNN
-590 RAFPIKIRAYVSNGS
+590 RTFPIKLRAYVSNGS

-622 DYTVSGMTATTYRS
+622 DYTVSGLTATTYRS

-656 THETTS
+656 SHETPK
-662 PTPTPSPSATPS
+662 PTPSPSPSATPM
-674 PTPTPSTQPTP
+674 PTPSPAPTP
-685 TPDPTPSPQ
+685 TPDPDPTPS
-694 PTPDPSTDPEPDTE
+694 TPPATDPGTDPEPITE

>member
-1 MRDENIPRNE
+1 MSMKNENSPRNE
-11 QTAQQEALDF
+11 QAARQEALDF

-34 GQRAAEQNDA
+34 QRAAEQSDA

-59 QPKTAKP
+59 PAKAAQGKTAKP
-66 AQAKPAQPRP
+66 AQARSAQPRT
-76 AQQNAAK
+76 AQQPAGSA
-83 RAQAK
+83 RAK
-88 PAQQKRPASAAAG
+88 PAQQTRPAQQQKPASAS
-101 PAQQKAAPAAARTP
+101 PAQTKSASGGQ
-115 AKSAQRPV
+115 AKSAQSR
-123 HSTQSKPVQSK
+123 K
-134 APSAAS
+134 AAAP
-140 ARPQQPKRTAAPERR
+140 AGKPQQPKRDTAAAPHR
-155 AQNAAPQSDV
+155 AQNAAPQSDL
-165 PEKRVGKPPKKSGGK
+165 PRERAGKPPKKPRGS
-180 RTRKVW
+180 RSRKVW
-186 TVVAIVVAVLCVALL
+186 IIVAVIVAALCVALL
-201 IGSLIVAK
+201 AGSLIVAN
-209 RDTIFPN
+209 RDTIFPK

-221 TDVAGMTKEQAAETI
+221 TDVAGMTQEQAAETI

-246 TVLTVTFPGD
+246 AVLTIVFPGEE
-256 DTFAV
+256 TFAV

-276 QAAWDYGRTG
+276 QAAWEYGRSG
-286 NILSNFFTYLRS
+286 NILSNFFTYLRCAV
-298 TSSGKEISE
+298 SGKEMRD

-313 DETALRARVEAEI
+313 DEAALRARVETEI

-342 EESVLKV
+342 EESILKV

-360 DEVLDTI
+360 EEVLSTI
-367 LNALKEHQYGEVPYR
+367 LDALQQHQYGEVTYR
-382 VQSEEEADQV
+382 VQSKDEADKV
-392 SMQDLYDAV
+392 SMQELYDAV

-407 AGYDTETKEITES
+407 AGYDTETKEITEG
-420 KPGVEFDVD
+420 KPGVEFDVA

-437 AAIGETVRIPVTLT
+437 AAVGDTVRIPVTLT
-451 DPDLKTEDLSGGL
+451 EPELESVDGL

-470 TKTTSLSGSNYNR
+470 AKTTSLSGSSYNR

-495 GVILEPGDSFSYNGT
+495 GVILEPGDSFSYNQT

-581 APDFQFQNN
+581 APDFQFKNN
-590 RAFPIKIRAYVSNGS
+590 RTFPIKLRAYVSNGS

-622 DYTVSGMTATTYRS
+622 DYTVSGLTATTYRS

-656 THETTS
+656 THETPKPTPS
-662 PTPTPSPSATPS
+662 PSPSATPTPTPSPV
-674 PTPTPSTQPTP
+674 PTP
-685 TPDPTPSPQ
+685 TPDPTPS
-694 PTPDPSTDPEPDTE
+694 TPPATGPGTDPEPITE

>member
-1 MRDENIPRNE
+1 MRDENIPSRE
-11 QTAQQEALDF
+11 QTARQEALDF

-34 GQRAAEQNDA
+34 QRAEEQSDA
-44 AARRASAQPRSAKPA
+44 AARRASAQSRSAKTA
-59 QPKTAKP
+59 QASSKAAKP
-66 AQAKPAQPRP
+66 AQAKPTQKKTAQPKA
-76 AQQNAAK
+76 AQQNTA
-83 RAQAK
+83 RSAQT
-88 PAQQKRPASAAAG
+88 RT
-101 PAQQKAAPAAARTP
+101 AQQKAAPA
-115 AKSAQRPV
+115 KSAQRPA
-123 HSTQSKPVQSK
+123 Q
-134 APSAAS
+134 S
-140 ARPQQPKRTAAPERR
+140 ARPSGAQAAQQQPKRAAAPEHR
-155 AQNAAPQSDV
+155 AQKAAPQSDV
-165 PEKRVGKPPKKSGGK
+165 PQKRAGKQPKKPGGN
-180 RTRKVW
+180 RARKVW
-186 TVVAIVVAVLCVALL
+186 IVVAIVVAVLCVALL
-201 IGSLIVAK
+201 IGSLIIAK
-209 RDTIFPN
+209 RDTIFPK

-246 TVLTVTFPGD
+246 TVLTVVFPGD
-256 DTFAV
+256 DAFEV

-276 QAAWDYGRTG
+276 QAAWDYGRSG
-286 NILSNFFTYLRS
+286 NILSNFFTYLRCA
-298 TSSGKEISE
+298 SSGKEISD
-307 ELSTGV
+307 ELSSGV
-313 DETALRARVEAEI
+313 DEAALRARAEAEI
-326 GELNLD
+326 GELNLN
-332 LSEGNIEIDE
+332 LSQGNIEIDE
-342 EESVLKV
+342 EESILKV

-360 DEVLDTI
+360 EEVLDAV
-367 LNALKEHQYGEVPYR
+367 LDALKQHQYGEVPYH
-382 VQSEEEADQV
+382 VQSQDEADQV
-392 SMQDLYDAV
+392 SMQELYDAV

-407 AGYDTETKEITES
+407 AGYDPETKEITES

-451 DPDLKTEDLSGGL
+451 QPDLKADEVGGL

-489 AAQHID
+489 AAKHID

-556 ITARTN
+556 ITYRTN

-581 APDFQFQNN
+581 GPDFQFQNN
-590 RAFPIKIRAYVSNGS
+590 RTFPIKIRAYVSNGS

-622 DYTVSGMTATTYRS
+622 DYSVSGLTATTYRS
-636 VYDKNGNLL
+636 VYDKNGSLL

-656 THETTS
+656 THETTT
-662 PTPTPSPSATPS
+662 PTPTPSSSAT
-674 PTPTPSTQPTP
+674 PTPTPTPQPTP
-685 TPDPTPSPQ
+685 TPVPEPTPTPITP
-694 PTPDPSTDPEPDTE
+694 PTDDPGTVPEPFTE

>member
-1 MRDENIPRNE
+1 MSMKNENSPRNE
-11 QTAQQEALDF
+11 QAARQEALDF

-34 GQRAAEQNDA
+34 QRAAEQSDA

-59 QPKTAKP
+59 PAKAAQGKTVKP
-66 AQAKPAQPRP
+66 AQARSAQPRT
-76 AQQNAAK
+76 AQQPAGSA
-83 RAQAK
+83 RAK
-88 PAQQKRPASAAAG
+88 PAQQTR
-101 PAQQKAAPAAARTP
+101 PAQQQKPVSARPAQTKNASGGPAKNAQPRKAAAPAG
-115 AKSAQRPV
+115 K
-123 HSTQSKPVQSK
+123 
-134 APSAAS
+134 
-140 ARPQQPKRTAAPERR
+140 PQQPKRDTAAAPRR
-155 AQNAAPQSDV
+155 AQNAAPQSDL
-165 PEKRVGKPPKKSGGK
+165 PRERAGKPPKKPRGS
-180 RTRKVW
+180 RSRKVW
-186 TVVAIVVAVLCVALL
+186 IIVAVIVAALCVALL
-201 IGSLIVAK
+201 AGSLIVAN
-209 RDTIFPN
+209 RDTIFPK

-221 TDVAGMTKEQAAETI
+221 TDVAGMTQEQAVETI

-246 TVLTVTFPGD
+246 AVLTIVFPGEE
-256 DTFAV
+256 TFSV

-276 QAAWDYGRTG
+276 QAAWEYGRSG
-286 NILSNFFTYLRS
+286 NILSNFFTYLRCAV
-298 TSSGKEISE
+298 SGKEMRD

-313 DETALRARVEAEI
+313 DEAALRARVETEI

-342 EESVLKV
+342 EESIIKV

-360 DEVLDTI
+360 EEVLSTI
-367 LNALKEHQYGEVPYR
+367 LDALQQHQYGEVTYR
-382 VQSEEEADQV
+382 VQTKDEADKV
-392 SMQDLYDAV
+392 SMQELYDAV

-407 AGYDTETKEITES
+407 AGYDTETKEITEG
-420 KPGVEFDVD
+420 KPGVEFDVA

-437 AAIGETVRIPVTLT
+437 AAVGDTVRIPVTLT
-451 DPDLKTEDLSGGL
+451 EPELESVAGL

-470 TKTTSLSGSNYNR
+470 TKTTSLSGSSYNR

-495 GVILEPGDSFSYNGT
+495 GVILEPGDSFSYNQT

-581 APDFQFQNN
+581 APDFQFKNN
-590 RAFPIKIRAYVSNGS
+590 RTFPIKLRAYVSNGS

-622 DYTVSGMTATTYRS
+622 DYTVSGLTATTYRS

-656 THETTS
+656 THETPK
-662 PTPTPSPSATPS
+662 PTPSPSPSATPMPKPS
-674 PTPTPSTQPTP
+674 PAPTP
-685 TPDPTPSPQ
+685 TPDPDPTPS
-694 PTPDPSTDPEPDTE
+694 TPPATDPGTDPEPITE

>member
-1 MRDENIPRNE
+1 MSMKNENSPRNE
-11 QTAQQEALDF
+11 QAARQEALDF

-34 GQRAAEQNDA
+34 QRAAEQSDA

-59 QPKTAKP
+59 PAKAAQGKTAKP
-66 AQAKPAQPRP
+66 AQARSAQPRT
-76 AQQNAAK
+76 AQQPAGSA
-83 RAQAK
+83 RAK
-88 PAQQKRPASAAAG
+88 PAQQTRPAQQQKPASARPAQTKTASGG
-101 PAQQKAAPAAARTP
+101 PAKNAQPRKAAAPAG
-115 AKSAQRPV
+115 K
-123 HSTQSKPVQSK
+123 
-134 APSAAS
+134 
-140 ARPQQPKRTAAPERR
+140 PQQPKRDTAAAPRR
-155 AQNAAPQSDV
+155 AQNAAPQSDL
-165 PEKRVGKPPKKSGGK
+165 PRERAGKPPKKPRGS
-180 RTRKVW
+180 RSRKVW
-186 TVVAIVVAVLCVALL
+186 IIVAVIVAALCVALL
-201 IGSLIVAK
+201 AGSLIVAN
-209 RDTIFPN
+209 RDTIFPK

-221 TDVAGMTKEQAAETI
+221 TDVAGMTQEQAAETI

-246 TVLTVTFPGD
+246 AVLTIVFPGEE
-256 DTFAV
+256 TFSV

-276 QAAWDYGRTG
+276 QAAWEYGRSG
-286 NILSNFFTYLRS
+286 NILSNFFTYLRCAV
-298 TSSGKEISE
+298 SGKEMRD

-313 DETALRARVEAEI
+313 DEAALRARVETEI

-342 EESVLKV
+342 EESILKV

-360 DEVLDTI
+360 EEVLSTI
-367 LNALKEHQYGEVPYR
+367 LDALQQHQYGEVTYR
-382 VQSEEEADQV
+382 VQSKDEADKV
-392 SMQDLYDAV
+392 SMQELYDAV

-407 AGYDTETKEITES
+407 AGYDTETKEITEG
-420 KPGVEFDVD
+420 KPGVEFDVA

-437 AAIGETVRIPVTLT
+437 AAVGDTVRIPVTLT
-451 DPDLKTEDLSGGL
+451 EPELESVAGL

-470 TKTTSLSGSNYNR
+470 TKTTSLSGSSYNR

-495 GVILEPGDSFSYNGT
+495 GVILEPGDSFSYNQT

-581 APDFQFQNN
+581 APDFQFKNN
-590 RAFPIKIRAYVSNGS
+590 RTFPIKLRAYVSNGS

-622 DYTVSGMTATTYRS
+622 DYTVSGLTATTYRS

-656 THETTS
+656 THETPKPTPS
-662 PTPTPSPSATPS
+662 PSPSATPTPTPSPA
-674 PTPTPSTQPTP
+674 PTP
-685 TPDPTPSPQ
+685 TPDPDPTPS
-694 PTPDPSTDPEPDTE
+694 TPPATDPGTDPEPITE

>member
-1 MRDENIPRNE
+1 MSMRDENTPRNE
-11 QTAQQEALDF
+11 QAARQEALDF

-34 GQRAAEQNDA
+34 QRAEEQSDA
-44 AARRASAQPRSAKPA
+44 AARRASAQPRAAKTA
-59 QPKTAKP
+59 QAKPKTAKP
-66 AQAKPAQPRP
+66 AQTKPTQIRPAQPKSAQQNTARSAQPRP
-76 AQQNAAK
+76 AQQQ
-83 RAQAK
+83 R
-88 PAQQKRPASAAAG
+88 
-101 PAQQKAAPAAARTP
+101 PAQQKAAPA
-115 AKSAQRPV
+115 KSAQRPA
-123 HSTQSKPVQSK
+123 QSAQPRGAQ
-134 APSAAS
+134 AAQ
-140 ARPQQPKRTAAPERR
+140 QQPKRAAAPERR
-155 AQNAAPQSDV
+155 AQKVAPQSDV
-165 PEKRVGKPPKKSGGK
+165 PQKRAGKPPKKPGGN
-180 RTRKVW
+180 RARKVGI
-186 TVVAIVVAVLCVALL
+186 VVAIVVAVLCVALL

-209 RDTIFPN
+209 RDTIFPK

-221 TDVAGMTKEQAAETI
+221 TDVAGMTKEQAADTI
-236 RAAGWDDPDA
+236 RAAGWDDPNA
-246 TVLTVTFPGD
+246 TVLTVVFPGD
-256 DTFAV
+256 GAFEV

-276 QAAWDYGRTG
+276 QAAWDYGRSG
-286 NILSNFFTYLRS
+286 NLFSNFFTYLRC
-298 TSSGKEISE
+298 TSSGKEISD

-313 DETALRARVEAEI
+313 DETALRARVESEV

-332 LSEGNIEIDE
+332 LSQGNIEIDE
-342 EESVLKV
+342 EESILKV

-360 DEVLDTI
+360 EEVLETI
-367 LNALKEHQYGEVPYR
+367 LDALKQHQYGEVPYH
-382 VQSEEEADQV
+382 VQTQEEADQV
-392 SMQDLYDAV
+392 SMQELYDAV

-407 AGYDTETKEITES
+407 AGYDPETKEITES

-437 AAIGETVRIPVTLT
+437 AALGETVRIPVTLT
-451 DPDLKTEDLSGGL
+451 QPELKLDDLSGGL

-581 APDFQFQNN
+581 APDFKFQNN
-590 RAFPIKIRAYVSNGS
+590 RTFPIKLRAYVSNGS

-622 DYTVSGMTATTYRS
+622 DYSVSGLTATTYRS

-656 THETTS
+656 THETPK
-662 PTPTPSPSATPS
+662 PTPTPSPSTAPT

-685 TPDPTPSPQ
+685 TPAPDPTPSPITP
-694 PTPDPSTDPEPDTE
+694 PTDDSGTGPEPFTE

>member
-1 MRDENIPRNE
+1 MSMKNENSPRNE
-11 QTAQQEALDF
+11 QAARQEALDF

-34 GQRAAEQNDA
+34 QRAAEQSDA
-44 AARRASAQPRSAKPA
+44 AARRASAQPRSAKSAPA
-59 QPKTAKP
+59 KAAQGKTAKP
-66 AQAKPAQPRP
+66 AQARSAQPRT
-76 AQQNAAK
+76 AQQPAGSA
-83 RAQAK
+83 RAK
-88 PAQQKRPASAAAG
+88 PAQQQKPVSARPAQTKTASGG
-101 PAQQKAAPAAARTP
+101 PAKNAQPRKAAAPAG
-115 AKSAQRPV
+115 K
-123 HSTQSKPVQSK
+123 
-134 APSAAS
+134 
-140 ARPQQPKRTAAPERR
+140 PQQPKRDTAAAPRR
-155 AQNAAPQSDV
+155 AQNAAPQSDL
-165 PEKRVGKPPKKSGGK
+165 PRERAGKPPKKLRGS
-180 RTRKVW
+180 RSRKVW
-186 TVVAIVVAVLCVALL
+186 IIVAVIVAALCVALL
-201 IGSLIVAK
+201 AGSLIVAN
-209 RDTIFPN
+209 RDTIFPK

-221 TDVAGMTKEQAAETI
+221 TDVAGMTQEQAAETI

-246 TVLTVTFPGD
+246 AVLTIVFPGEE
-256 DTFAV
+256 TFSV

-276 QAAWDYGRTG
+276 QAAWEYGRSG
-286 NILSNFFTYLRS
+286 NILSNFFTYLRCAV
-298 TSSGKEISE
+298 SGKEMRD

-313 DETALRARVEAEI
+313 DEAALRARVETEI

-342 EESVLKV
+342 EESILKV

-360 DEVLDTI
+360 EEVLSTI
-367 LNALKEHQYGEVPYR
+367 LDALQQHQYGEVTYR
-382 VQSEEEADQV
+382 VQSKDEADKV
-392 SMQDLYDAV
+392 SMQELYDAV

-407 AGYDTETKEITES
+407 AGYDTETKEITEG
-420 KPGVEFDVD
+420 KPGVEFDVA

-437 AAIGETVRIPVTLT
+437 AAVGDTVRIPVTLT
-451 DPDLKTEDLSGGL
+451 EPELESVAGL

-470 TKTTSLSGSNYNR
+470 TKTTSLSGSSYNR

-495 GVILEPGDSFSYNGT
+495 GVILEPGDSFSYNQT

-581 APDFQFQNN
+581 APDFQFKNN
-590 RAFPIKIRAYVSNGS
+590 RTFPIKLRAYVSNGS

-622 DYTVSGMTATTYRS
+622 DYTVSGLTATTYRS

-656 THETTS
+656 THETPK
-662 PTPTPSPSATPS
+662 PTPSPSPSATPM
-674 PTPTPSTQPTP
+674 PTPSPAPTP
-685 TPDPTPSPQ
+685 TPDPDPTPS
-694 PTPDPSTDPEPDTE
+694 TPPATDPGTDPEPITE

>member
-1 MRDENIPRNE
+1 MSMKNENSPRNE
-11 QTAQQEALDF
+11 QAARQEALDF

-34 GQRAAEQNDA
+34 QRAAEQSDA

-59 QPKTAKP
+59 PAKAAQGKTAKP
-66 AQAKPAQPRP
+66 AQARSAQPRT
-76 AQQNAAK
+76 AQQPAGSA
-83 RAQAK
+83 RAK
-88 PAQQKRPASAAAG
+88 PAQQTR
-101 PAQQKAAPAAARTP
+101 PAQQQKPVSARPAQTKTASGGPAKNAQPRKAAAPAG
-115 AKSAQRPV
+115 K
-123 HSTQSKPVQSK
+123 
-134 APSAAS
+134 
-140 ARPQQPKRTAAPERR
+140 PQQPKRDTAAAPRR
-155 AQNAAPQSDV
+155 AQNAAPQSDL
-165 PEKRVGKPPKKSGGK
+165 PRERAGKPPKKPRGS
-180 RTRKVW
+180 RSRKVW
-186 TVVAIVVAVLCVALL
+186 IIVAVIVAALCVALL
-201 IGSLIVAK
+201 AGSLIVAN
-209 RDTIFPN
+209 RDTIFPK

-221 TDVAGMTKEQAAETI
+221 TDVAGMTQEQAAETI

-246 TVLTVTFPGD
+246 AVLTIVFPGEE
-256 DTFAV
+256 TFAV

-276 QAAWDYGRTG
+276 QAAWEYGRSG
-286 NILSNFFTYLRS
+286 NILSNFFTYLRCAV
-298 TSSGKEISE
+298 SGKEMRD

-313 DETALRARVEAEI
+313 DEAALRARVETEI

-342 EESVLKV
+342 EESIIKV

-360 DEVLDTI
+360 EEVLSTI
-367 LNALKEHQYGEVPYR
+367 LDALQQHQYGEVTYR
-382 VQSEEEADQV
+382 VQSKDEADKV
-392 SMQDLYDAV
+392 SMQELYDAV

-407 AGYDTETKEITES
+407 AGYDTETKEITEG
-420 KPGVEFDVD
+420 KPGVEFDVA

-437 AAIGETVRIPVTLT
+437 AAVGDTVRIPVTLT
-451 DPDLKTEDLSGGL
+451 EPELESVAGL

-470 TKTTSLSGSNYNR
+470 TKTTSLSGSSYNR

-495 GVILEPGDSFSYNGT
+495 GVILEPGDSFSYNQT

-581 APDFQFQNN
+581 APDFQFKNN
-590 RAFPIKIRAYVSNGS
+590 RTFPIKLRAYVSNGS

-622 DYTVSGMTATTYRS
+622 DYTVSGLTATTYRS

-656 THETTS
+656 THETPK
-662 PTPTPSPSATPS
+662 PTPSPSPSATPM
-674 PTPTPSTQPTP
+674 PTPSPAPTP
-685 TPDPTPSPQ
+685 TPDPDPTPS
-694 PTPDPSTDPEPDTE
+694 TPPATDPGTDPEPITE

>member
-1 MRDENIPRNE
+1 MSMKNENSPRNE
-11 QTAQQEALDF
+11 QAARQEALDF

-34 GQRAAEQNDA
+34 QRAAEQSDA
-44 AARRASAQPRSAKPA
+44 AVRRASAQPRSAKPA
-59 QPKTAKP
+59 QAKAAQSKTAKP
-66 AQAKPAQPRP
+66 AQPRAAQQPAGSARTKPAQP
-76 AQQNAAK
+76 K
-83 RAQAK
+83 
-88 PAQQKRPASAAAG
+88 SAPGA
-101 PAQQKAAPAAARTP
+101 
-115 AKSAQRPV
+115 AKSAQGA
-123 HSTQSKPVQSK
+123 VQAKSAQPRK
-134 APSAAS
+134 AAAP
-140 ARPQQPKRTAAPERR
+140 AGKPQQPKQGAAAAPRR
-155 AQNAAPQSDV
+155 AQNAAPNSDL
-165 PEKRVGKPPKKSGGK
+165 PRERTGKPPKKPRGNRS
-180 RTRKVW
+180 RKAWIIVAV
-186 TVVAIVVAVLCVALL
+186 VVAALCVVLL
-201 IGSLIVAK
+201 AGSLIVAN
-209 RDTIFPN
+209 RDTIFPK

-221 TDVAGMTKEQAAETI
+221 TDVAGMTQEQAAEAI
-236 RAAGWDDPDA
+236 RTAGWDDPDA
-246 TVLTVTFPGD
+246 AVLTIVFPGEE
-256 DTFAV
+256 TFAV

-276 QAAWDYGRTG
+276 QAAWEYGRSG
-286 NILSNFFTYLRS
+286 NILSNFFTYLRCAV
-298 TSSGKEISE
+298 SGKEMRD

-313 DETALRARVEAEI
+313 DEAALRARVEAEI

-342 EESVLKV
+342 EESILKI

-360 DEVLDTI
+360 EEVLSTI
-367 LNALKEHQYGEVPYR
+367 LDALQQHQYGEVTFR
-382 VQSEEEADQV
+382 MQSQDEADQV
-392 SMQDLYDAV
+392 SMQELYDAV
-401 CTGPVN
+401 CTGPVS
-407 AGYDTETKEITES
+407 AGYDTETKELIEG

-437 AAIGETVRIPVTLT
+437 AAVGDTVRIPVTLT
-451 DPDLKTEDLSGGL
+451 EPDLESVDGL

-495 GVILEPGDSFSYNGT
+495 GVILEPGDSFSYNQT

-545 LYYCTLISNLK
+545 LYYCTLVSNLK
-556 ITARTN
+556 ITSRTN

-581 APDFQFQNN
+581 GPDFQFKNN
-590 RAFPIKIRAYVSNGS
+590 RTFPIKIRAYVSNGS

-617 SYVKM
+617 SYAKM
-622 DYTVSGMTATTYRS
+622 DYTVSGLTATTYRS

-656 THETTS
+656 THETPKPTPS
-662 PTPTPSPSATPS
+662 PSPSATPTPTPSPV
-674 PTPTPSTQPTP
+674 PTP
-685 TPDPTPSPQ
+685 TPDPI
-694 PTPDPSTDPEPDTE
+694 PSTPPATDPGTSPEPMTE

>member
-1 MRDENIPRNE
+1 MSMKNENSPRNE
-11 QTAQQEALDF
+11 QAARQEALDF

-34 GQRAAEQNDA
+34 QRAAEQSDA

-59 QPKTAKP
+59 PAKAAQGKTAKP
-66 AQAKPAQPRP
+66 AQARPAQPRT
-76 AQQNAAK
+76 AQQPAGSA
-83 RAQAK
+83 RAK
-88 PAQQKRPASAAAG
+88 PAQQTRPAQQQKPASARPAQTKTASGG
-101 PAQQKAAPAAARTP
+101 PAKNAQPRKAAAPAG
-115 AKSAQRPV
+115 K
-123 HSTQSKPVQSK
+123 
-134 APSAAS
+134 
-140 ARPQQPKRTAAPERR
+140 PQQPKRDTAAAPRR
-155 AQNAAPQSDV
+155 AQNAAPQSDL
-165 PEKRVGKPPKKSGGK
+165 PRERAGKPPKKPRGS
-180 RTRKVW
+180 RSRKIW
-186 TVVAIVVAVLCVALL
+186 IIVAVIVAALCVALL
-201 IGSLIVAK
+201 AGSLIVAN
-209 RDTIFPN
+209 RDTIFPK

-221 TDVAGMTKEQAAETI
+221 TDVAGMTQEQAAETI

-246 TVLTVTFPGD
+246 AVLTIVFPGEE
-256 DTFAV
+256 TFSV

-276 QAAWDYGRTG
+276 QAAWEYGRSG
-286 NILSNFFTYLRS
+286 NILSNFFTYLRCAV
-298 TSSGKEISE
+298 SGKEMRD

-313 DETALRARVEAEI
+313 DEAALRARVETEI

-342 EESVLKV
+342 EESILKV

-360 DEVLDTI
+360 EEVLSTI
-367 LNALKEHQYGEVPYR
+367 LDALQQHQYGEVTYR
-382 VQSEEEADQV
+382 VQSKDEADKV
-392 SMQDLYDAV
+392 SMQELYDAV

-407 AGYDTETKEITES
+407 AGYDTETKEITEG
-420 KPGVEFDVD
+420 KPGVEFDVA

-437 AAIGETVRIPVTLT
+437 AAVGDTVRIPVTLT
-451 DPDLKTEDLSGGL
+451 EPELESVDGL

-470 TKTTSLSGSNYNR
+470 TKTTSLSGSSYNR

-495 GVILEPGDSFSYNGT
+495 GVILEPGDSFSYNQT

-581 APDFQFQNN
+581 APDFQFKNN
-590 RAFPIKIRAYVSNGS
+590 RTFPIKLRAYVSNGS

-622 DYTVSGMTATTYRS
+622 DYTVSGLTATTYRS

-656 THETTS
+656 THETPK
-662 PTPTPSPSATPS
+662 PTPSPSPSATPM
-674 PTPTPSTQPTP
+674 PTPSPAPTP
-685 TPDPTPSPQ
+685 TPDPDPTPS
-694 PTPDPSTDPEPDTE
+694 TPPATDPGTDREPITE

>member
-1 MRDENIPRNE
+1 MSMKNENSPRNE
-11 QTAQQEALDF
+11 QAARQEALDF

-34 GQRAAEQNDA
+34 QRAAEQSDA
-44 AARRASAQPRSAKPA
+44 AARRASAQPRSAKSAPA
-59 QPKTAKP
+59 KAAQGKTAKP
-66 AQAKPAQPRP
+66 AQARSSQPRT
-76 AQQNAAK
+76 AQQPAGSA
-83 RAQAK
+83 RAK
-88 PAQQKRPASAAAG
+88 PAQQTR
-101 PAQQKAAPAAARTP
+101 PAQQQKPVSARPTQTKTASGGPAKNAQPRKAAAPAG
-115 AKSAQRPV
+115 K
-123 HSTQSKPVQSK
+123 
-134 APSAAS
+134 
-140 ARPQQPKRTAAPERR
+140 PQQPKRDTAAAPRR
-155 AQNAAPQSDV
+155 AQNAAPQSDL
-165 PEKRVGKPPKKSGGK
+165 PRERAGKPPKKPRGS
-180 RTRKVW
+180 RSRKVW
-186 TVVAIVVAVLCVALL
+186 IIVAVIVAALCVALL
-201 IGSLIVAK
+201 AGSLIVAN
-209 RDTIFPN
+209 RDTIFPK

-221 TDVAGMTKEQAAETI
+221 TDVAGMTQEQAAETI

-246 TVLTVTFPGD
+246 AVLTIVFPGEE
-256 DTFAV
+256 TFSV

-276 QAAWDYGRTG
+276 QAAWEYGRSG
-286 NILSNFFTYLRS
+286 NILSNFFTYLRCAV
-298 TSSGKEISE
+298 SGKEMRD

-313 DETALRARVEAEI
+313 DEAALRARVETEI

-342 EESVLKV
+342 EESILKV

-360 DEVLDTI
+360 EEVLSTI
-367 LNALKEHQYGEVPYR
+367 LDALQQHQYGEVTYR
-382 VQSEEEADQV
+382 VQSKDEADKV
-392 SMQDLYDAV
+392 SMQELYDAV

-407 AGYDTETKEITES
+407 AGYDTETKEITEG
-420 KPGVEFDVD
+420 KPGVEFDVA

-437 AAIGETVRIPVTLT
+437 AAVGDTVRIPVTLT
-451 DPDLKTEDLSGGL
+451 EPELESVAGL

-470 TKTTSLSGSNYNR
+470 TKTTSLSGSSYNR

-495 GVILEPGDSFSYNGT
+495 GVILEPGDSFSYNQT

-581 APDFQFQNN
+581 APDFQFKNN
-590 RAFPIKIRAYVSNGS
+590 RTFPIKLRAYVSNGS

-622 DYTVSGMTATTYRS
+622 DYTVSGLTATTYRS

-656 THETTS
+656 THETPK
-662 PTPTPSPSATPS
+662 PTPSPSPSATPM
-674 PTPTPSTQPTP
+674 PTPSPAPTP
-685 TPDPTPSPQ
+685 TPDPDPTPS
-694 PTPDPSTDPEPDTE
+694 TPPATDPGTDPEPITE

>member
-1 MRDENIPRNE
+1 MSMKNENSPRNE
-11 QTAQQEALDF
+11 QAARQEALDF

-34 GQRAAEQNDA
+34 QRAAEQSDA

-59 QPKTAKP
+59 PAKAAQGKTAKP
-66 AQAKPAQPRP
+66 AQARSAQPRT
-76 AQQNAAK
+76 AQQPAGSA
-83 RAQAK
+83 RAK
-88 PAQQKRPASAAAG
+88 PAQQTRPAQQQKPASAR
-101 PAQQKAAPAAARTP
+101 PAQTKTASGGQ
-115 AKSAQRPV
+115 AKSAQSR
-123 HSTQSKPVQSK
+123 K
-134 APSAAS
+134 AAAP
-140 ARPQQPKRTAAPERR
+140 AGKPQQPKRDTAAAPHR
-155 AQNAAPQSDV
+155 AQNAAPQSDL
-165 PEKRVGKPPKKSGGK
+165 PRERAGKPPKKPRGS
-180 RTRKVW
+180 RSRKVW
-186 TVVAIVVAVLCVALL
+186 IIVAVIVAALCVALL
-201 IGSLIVAK
+201 AGSLIVAN
-209 RDTIFPN
+209 RDTIFPK

-221 TDVAGMTKEQAAETI
+221 TDVAGMTQEQAAETI

-246 TVLTVTFPGD
+246 AVLTIVFPGEE
-256 DTFAV
+256 TFAV

-276 QAAWDYGRTG
+276 QAAWEYGRSG
-286 NILSNFFTYLRS
+286 NILSNFFTYLRCAV
-298 TSSGKEISE
+298 SGKEMRD

-313 DETALRARVEAEI
+313 DEAALRARVETEI

-342 EESVLKV
+342 EESILKV

-360 DEVLDTI
+360 EEVLSTI
-367 LNALKEHQYGEVPYR
+367 LDALQQHQYGEVTYR
-382 VQSEEEADQV
+382 VQSKDEADKV
-392 SMQDLYDAV
+392 SMQELYDAV

-407 AGYDTETKEITES
+407 AGYDTETKEITEG
-420 KPGVEFDVD
+420 KPGVEFDVA

-437 AAIGETVRIPVTLT
+437 AAVGDTVRIPVTLT
-451 DPDLKTEDLSGGL
+451 EPELESVDGL

-470 TKTTSLSGSNYNR
+470 TKTTSLSGSSYNR

-495 GVILEPGDSFSYNGT
+495 GVILEPGDSFSYNQT

-581 APDFQFQNN
+581 APDFQFKNN
-590 RAFPIKIRAYVSNGS
+590 RTFPIKLRAYVSNGS

-622 DYTVSGMTATTYRS
+622 DYTVSGLTATTYRS

-656 THETTS
+656 SHETPK
-662 PTPTPSPSATPS
+662 PTPSPSPSATPM
-674 PTPTPSTQPTP
+674 PTPSPAPTP
-685 TPDPTPSPQ
+685 TPDPDPTPS
-694 PTPDPSTDPEPDTE
+694 TPPATDPGTDPEPITE

>member
-1 MRDENIPRNE
+1 MSMKNENSPRNE
-11 QTAQQEALDF
+11 QAARQEALDF

-34 GQRAAEQNDA
+34 QRAAEQSDA
-44 AARRASAQPRSAKPA
+44 AARRASALPRSAKPA
-59 QPKTAKP
+59 QAKAAQGKTAKP
-66 AQAKPAQPRP
+66 AQARSAQPQTAQQPAGSARVKPAQQTRP
-76 AQQNAAK
+76 AQQ
-83 RAQAK
+83 QK
-88 PAQQKRPASAAAG
+88 P
-101 PAQQKAAPAAARTP
+101 
-115 AKSAQRPV
+115 
-123 HSTQSKPVQSK
+123 
-134 APSAAS
+134 AS
-140 ARPQQPKRTAAPERR
+140 ARPAQTKTASGGPAKNAQPRKAAAPAGKPKQPKRDTAAAPRR
-155 AQNAAPQSDV
+155 AQNAAPQSDL
-165 PEKRVGKPPKKSGGK
+165 PRERAGKPPKKPRGSRG
-180 RTRKVW
+180 RKVW
-186 TVVAIVVAVLCVALL
+186 IIVAVIVAALCVALL
-201 IGSLIVAK
+201 AGSLIVAN
-209 RDTIFPN
+209 RDTIFPK

-221 TDVAGMTKEQAAETI
+221 TDVAGMTQEQAAETI

-246 TVLTVTFPGD
+246 AVLTIVFPGEE
-256 DTFAV
+256 TFSV

-276 QAAWDYGRTG
+276 QAAWEYGRSG
-286 NILSNFFTYLRS
+286 NILSNFFTYLRCAV
-298 TSSGKEISE
+298 SGKEMRD

-313 DETALRARVEAEI
+313 DEAVLRARVETEI

-342 EESVLKV
+342 EESILKV

-360 DEVLDTI
+360 EEVLSTI
-367 LNALKEHQYGEVPYR
+367 LDALQQHQYGEVTYR
-382 VQSEEEADQV
+382 VQSKDEADKV
-392 SMQDLYDAV
+392 SMQELYDAV

-407 AGYDTETKEITES
+407 AGYDTETKEITEG
-420 KPGVEFDVD
+420 KPGVEFDVA

-437 AAIGETVRIPVTLT
+437 AAVGDTVRIPVTLT
-451 DPDLKTEDLSGGL
+451 EPELESVDGL

-470 TKTTSLSGSNYNR
+470 TKTTSLSGSSYNR

-495 GVILEPGDSFSYNGT
+495 GVILEPGDSFSYNQT

-581 APDFQFQNN
+581 APDFQFKNN
-590 RAFPIKIRAYVSNGS
+590 RTFPIKLRAYVSNGS

-622 DYTVSGMTATTYRS
+622 DYTVSGLTATTYRS

-656 THETTS
+656 THETPKPTPS
-662 PTPTPSPSATPS
+662 PSPSATPTPTPSPA
-674 PTPTPSTQPTP
+674 PTP
-685 TPDPTPSPQ
+685 TPDPNPTPS
-694 PTPDPSTDPEPDTE
+694 TPPATDPGTDPEPITE

>member
-1 MRDENIPRNE
+1 MSMKNENSPRNE
-11 QTAQQEALDF
+11 QAARQEALDF

-34 GQRAAEQNDA
+34 QRAAEQSDA
-44 AARRASAQPRSAKPA
+44 AARRASAQPRSAKSAPA
-59 QPKTAKP
+59 KAAQGKTAKP
-66 AQAKPAQPRP
+66 AQARSAQPRT
-76 AQQNAAK
+76 AQQPAGSA
-83 RAQAK
+83 RAK
-88 PAQQKRPASAAAG
+88 PAQQTR
-101 PAQQKAAPAAARTP
+101 PAQQQKPVSARPAQTKNASGGPAKNAQPRKAAAPAG
-115 AKSAQRPV
+115 K
-123 HSTQSKPVQSK
+123 
-134 APSAAS
+134 
-140 ARPQQPKRTAAPERR
+140 PQQPKRDTAAAPRR
-155 AQNAAPQSDV
+155 AQNAAPQSDL
-165 PEKRVGKPPKKSGGK
+165 PRERAGKPPKKPRGS
-180 RTRKVW
+180 RSRKVW
-186 TVVAIVVAVLCVALL
+186 IIVAVIVAALCVALL
-201 IGSLIVAK
+201 AGSLIVAN
-209 RDTIFPN
+209 RDTIFPK

-221 TDVAGMTKEQAAETI
+221 TDVAGMTQEQAVETI

-246 TVLTVTFPGD
+246 AVLTIVFPGEE
-256 DTFAV
+256 TFSV

-276 QAAWDYGRTG
+276 QAAWEYGRSG
-286 NILSNFFTYLRS
+286 NILSNFFTYLRCAV
-298 TSSGKEISE
+298 SGKEMRD

-313 DETALRARVEAEI
+313 DEAALRARVETEI

-342 EESVLKV
+342 EESILKV

-360 DEVLDTI
+360 EEVLSTI
-367 LNALKEHQYGEVPYR
+367 LDALQQHQYGEVTYR
-382 VQSEEEADQV
+382 VQSKDEADKV
-392 SMQDLYDAV
+392 SMQELYDAV

-407 AGYDTETKEITES
+407 AGYDTETKEITEG
-420 KPGVEFDVD
+420 KPGVEFDVA

-437 AAIGETVRIPVTLT
+437 AAVGDTVRIPVTLT
-451 DPDLKTEDLSGGL
+451 EPELESVAGL

-470 TKTTSLSGSNYNR
+470 TKTTSLSGSSYNR

-495 GVILEPGDSFSYNGT
+495 GVILEPGDSFSYNQT

-581 APDFQFQNN
+581 APDFQFKNN
-590 RAFPIKIRAYVSNGS
+590 RTFPIKLRAYVSNGS

-622 DYTVSGMTATTYRS
+622 DYTVSGLTATTYRS

-656 THETTS
+656 THETPK
-662 PTPTPSPSATPS
+662 PTPSPSPSATPMPKPS
-674 PTPTPSTQPTP
+674 PAPTP
-685 TPDPTPSPQ
+685 TPDPDPTPS
-694 PTPDPSTDPEPDTE
+694 TPPATDPGTDPEPITE